1 MVFFVPI
8 LYALGGIAIRAA
20 APAAARALLS
30 LGAKKITTE
39 AAKKLPGAIITA
51 TPKVLKQLKKV
62 GPKGGPKAKP
72 KGKVTTKPKEKF
84 GPGDKLVSKDGGSTF
99 KIVAKP
105 NTKQPSQFGP
115 GGVTVKP
122 TPAKPPAKQPS
133 QFGPGGVTVKPTPAK
148 PKPNAVKPKP
158 KKPTK
163 VKPGSSTSGGKAKK
177 GGLKTKKRKSPFAK
191 ETKAQ
196 TAARIK
202 KEKIQDRKSKDSN
215 INNPSRDP
223 KGKYAQRPLKTTN
236 VPKSGA
242 AKKGGLKSRLD
253 AKAKKAA
260 AGLGIAAV
268 KVDNLSQEELKIKK
282 LDKGKSVSNKTGSN
296 TGSRG
301 SEGNRF
307 KGRTMKKPLPIVKA
321 PQGPSKV
328 RPKESDQPKKKTQT
342 FAAAFNEARREKKQ
356 PTFTWKNPKTG
367 KTGTYTTRLKEESI
381 KDHKKKF
388 GVTGK
393 Y

>member
-72 KGKVTTKPKEKF
+72 KGKVTTK
-84 GPGDKLVSKDGGSTF
+84 
-99 KIVAKP
+99 
-105 NTKQPSQFGP
+105 QPSQFGP

-122 TPAKPPAKQPS
+122 T
-133 QFGPGGVTVKPTPAK
+133 TAK
-148 PKPNAVKPKP
+148 PKPQPNAVKPKP

-202 KEKIQDRKSKDSN
+202 KEKIAAQRMKDN
-215 INNPSRDP
+215 NKTNPSRDP
-223 KGKYAQRPLKTTN
+223 KGKYNQRPIGGSN
-236 VPKSGA
+236 VPKSGG
-242 AKKGGLKSRLD
+242 AKKGGLKSRID
-253 AKAKKAA
+253 AKAKRAA
-260 AGLGIAAV
+260 MGLGVAAV
-268 KVDNLSQEELKIKK
+268 KADNLSQGEIEIGPRTPLP
-282 LDKGKSVSNKTGSN
+282 NKAKNPSAA
-296 TGSRG
+296 R
-301 SEGNRF
+301 
-307 KGRTMKKPLPIVKA
+307 KKPMQNPRSLKRKA
-321 PQGPSKV
+321 PVKKPPVKKPEV
-328 RPKESDQPKKKTQT
+328 KKDES
-342 FAAAFNEARREKKQ
+342 FGAAFKRNRAADK
-356 PTFTWKNPKTG
+356 PTFPWRDPKTG
-367 KTGTYTTRLKEESI
+367 KTGKYTTRLKEESI